1 MAADESALEAAWA
14 GWSDALVA
22 SLFPAGMAAGQ
33 NFAFGQT
40 TLVADFA
47 NTDPLVVNAEVFRVA
62 DTVPGASAVFA
73 PLASLSEAF
82 GFFLQRLNLP
92 ALGQTL
98 ANWEAANSSA
108 PSAYNMPTRSGDPAP
123 AGSTAT
129 PATPTPAPIRYLPAY
144 ELDSGFRAKYQE
156 WQASSIAG
164 RTTAG
169 GVIRFS
175 VGAAPAQAPGP
186 RRANSV
192 AAKPH
197 APLMPF
203 IRVLAPQPSPTASAP
218 TLANAPS
225 VEGSCTIEVAFT
237 GLGTFML
244 GPGRWFSDTAV
255 RLFAGQLGAADQGS
269 FFGNDGVLARRIYQ
283 VILGFEPSVNL
294 HFDDAQTAGSAQ
306 AVLAQSPGAAIGVGP
321 LSFAAPVSTAGSGGN
336 GSTVSLGPTPS
347 TLPILL
353 GVVSIDLA
361 NLPPVS

>member
-47 NTDPLVVNAEVFRVA
+47 NNDPLVVNAEVFRVA

-73 PLASLSEAF
+73 PLASLSDAF
-82 GFFLQRLNLP
+82 GFFLKRLNLP
-92 ALGQTL
+92 ALSQTQ

-129 PATPTPAPIRYLPAY
+129 PATPAAIRYLPAY

-175 VGAAPAQAPGP
+175 IGAAAPL
-186 RRANSV
+186 RANSV

-197 APLMPF
+197 ASLKPF
-203 IRVLAPQPSPTASAP
+203 IRVLAPQPSHSASAP
-218 TLANAPS
+218 ALANAPS

-294 HFDDAQTAGSAQ
+294 HFDDAQAAGSAQ
-306 AVLAQSPGAAIGVGP
+306 AALAQGPGAAIGVGP
-321 LSFAAPVSTAGSGGN
+321 LSFAAPASTAGSGGN